1 MNAGLAPDLMDRRR
15 MLRFQIALPV
25 ELEGGKGITRDVSL
39 SGVFFETDQSF
50 SPSEPIQLVLVLE
63 HVHPGRP
70 VRLHCEGRV
79 VRVNRHDGK
88 MGVAVAITSY
98 GFGAHGQFRAS
109 ERNEG

>member
-1 MNAGLAPDLMDRRR
+1 MAGRAPDSTDRRR
-15 MLRFQIALPV
+15 MLRFRVALPV
-25 ELEGGKGITRDVSL
+25 ELEDGKGITRDVSL

-50 SPSEPIQLVLVLE
+50 SPSEAIRLVLVLE

-79 VRVNRHDGK
+79 VRVSRRDGK

-98 GFGAHGQFRAS
+98 GFGPQGGSGAS
-109 ERNEG
+109 E